1 MPISFP
7 QAKRLGL
14 LLIVSALAAINL
26 GGCATPPS
34 QHRTIRAVPSPDVPT
49 QAGLPGS
56 GAVVSAPARLEP
68 VMQYGRYTLV
78 EIAPTVGQE
87 DLMQQI
93 VDVSMPP
100 TLAASVGDAVRYVL
114 LRSGF
119 VLCDSPGVRIL
130 NTLPLPAADFRLG
143 PLALES
149 ALRILTGPAWKLEVN
164 ELTRR
169 VCFLPASPPSLAGR
183 STLDGPKDGASA
195 SDATPPMSRS
205 IGRDH

>member
-1 MPISFP
+1 M
-7 QAKRLGL
+7 
-14 LLIVSALAAINL
+14 
-26 GGCATPPS
+26 
-34 QHRTIRAVPSPDVPT
+34 
-49 QAGLPGS
+49 
-56 GAVVSAPARLEP
+56 VSAPARLEP
-68 VMQYGRYTLV
+68 VMRYGRYTLV
-78 EIAPTVGQE
+78 EIAPTAGQE

-100 TLAASVGDAVRYVL
+100 TLVASVGDAVRYVL

-130 NTLPLPAADFRLG
+130 NTLPLPAADLRLG

-149 ALRILTGPAWKLEVN
+149 ALRILTGPAWKLEVD

-169 VCFLPASPPSLAGR
+169 VCFLPASPPAPAGH

-195 SDATPPMSRS
+195 SDATAPMSREH
-205 IGRDH
+205 RP

>member
-1 MPISFP
+1 MPVALS

-14 LLIVSALAAINL
+14 VLIASALSVINL

-34 QHRTIRAVPSPDVPT
+34 RLRAVRAVPSADMPPH
-49 QAGLPGS
+49 AGLPGS
-56 GAVVSAPARLEP
+56 LAVVSVPARLKP
-68 VMQYGRYTLV
+68 IVQYGRYTLI
-78 EIAPTVGQE
+78 EISPTAGQE

-100 TLAASVGDAVRYVL
+100 TLVASVGDAVRYVL

-130 NTLPLPAADFRLG
+130 NTLPLPSADFHLG
-143 PLALES
+143 PLTLKS
-149 ALRILTGPAWKLEVN
+149 ALRILAGPGWRLEVN

-169 VCFLPASPPSLAGR
+169 VCFLPASPPSPAGR
-183 STLDGPKDGASA
+183 GTLAGPKDESA
-195 SDATPPMSRS
+195 AATARPIAREHRP
-205 IGRDH
+205 